1 MRELQLWDADETVEA
16 SFADVTALA
25 DGCRFRDCLHDHEP
39 GCAVKAAVA
48 SGAMDAERYA
58 GYLKLQKEQA
68 AVGRLRD
75 VRAQLDAKRDAK
87 AGSKAMKATEKE
99 RDRS

>member
-1 MRELQLWDADETVEA
+1 MRELQLWDADETVDEA
-16 SFADVTALA
+16 FADVAALA
-25 DGCRFRDCLHDHEP
+25 AECRFRDCLHDHEP

-58 GYLKLQKEQA
+58 GYLKLRKEQA

-75 VRAQLDAKRDAK
+75 ERALLDAKRDAK
-87 AGSKAMKATEKE
+87 AGSKAIKAMQKA